1 MSTDRVLKIT
11 KIIKPSD
18 LASFYLFT
26 LVSLP
31 PLIQDRLK
39 FYESSQPMHYGIP
52 FPQDRPEE
60 QMSLP
65 AIFPARNHESTTAS
79 N

>member
-1 MSTDRVLKIT
+1 MLTDRILKIT
-11 KIIKPSD
+11 KIIRPSD

-39 FYESSQPMHYGIP
+39 FYESSQPMPCGRP
-52 FPQDRPEE
+52 FQQDCLEE
-60 QMSLP
+60 RMVLQV
-65 AIFPARNHESTTAS
+65 IFPARSRESTSSS